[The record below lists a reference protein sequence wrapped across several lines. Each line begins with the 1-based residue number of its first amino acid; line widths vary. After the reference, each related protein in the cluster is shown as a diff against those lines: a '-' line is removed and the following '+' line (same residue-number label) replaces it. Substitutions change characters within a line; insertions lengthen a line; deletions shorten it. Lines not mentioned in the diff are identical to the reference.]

1 MLIFSKE
8 IRAGTALFNGA
19 ILDEFN
25 AQHQHQSINIKC

>member
-25 AQHQHQSINIKC
+25 KQISSKAPY